1 MQCTV
6 INMTIDDIK
15 DTAFGHGF
23 AFGKYT
29 EQIVIDDKL
38 KEVLD
43 TNQDAIKAYMASY
56 NEGFNLGLADTLRY
70 ERFDDVEIK

>member
-6 INMTIDDIK
+6 INMTIDEIK
-15 DTAFGHGF
+15 DVAFGHGF

-29 EQIVIDDKL
+29 EQIIIDDKL

-56 NEGFNLGLADTLRY
+56 NEGFNLGFADTLRY
-70 ERFDDVEIK
+70 EHFDDIEIK

>member
-6 INMTIDDIK
+6 INMTIDEIK
-15 DTAFGHGF
+15 DVAFGHGF

-29 EQIVIDDKL
+29 EQIIIDDKL

-56 NEGFNLGLADTLRY
+56 NEGFNLGFADTLRY
-70 ERFDDVEIK
+70 EHFDDVEIK